1 MMLTSSDEGGVL
13 IPLGPTRLWLE
24 HDPLGIGKQV
34 RYEFE
39 ADLWQIV
46 ETLSV
51 TKVIAPNGSCVKRG
65 SEHNDYYGFARSIDC
80 AAEDAK
86 AFLDQFNG
94 ANLDVVIETTLQFSA
109 AMHDAN
115 TPAFYNRNARMFS
128 LPKHRWHLPDMSDRT
143 IAGEY
148 FKDETFT
155 VWKNGAQTDEGA
167 TFADRLK
174 SLREM
179 DGGALIR
186 KGDLK

>member
-1 MMLTSSDEGGVL
+1 MLTSSDEGGVL

-24 HDPLGIGKQV
+24 HDPLGISKQV

-46 ETLSV
+46 ETLSAAN
-51 TKVIAPNGSCVKRG
+51 VIAPSGECVKRG
-65 SEHNDYYGFARSIDC
+65 SEHNDYYGFGRSIDC

-86 AFLDQFNG
+86 AFLEQFDG
-94 ANLDVVIETTLQFSA
+94 ANLDVLIKAKLQFSA
-109 AMHDAN
+109 VMHDAK
-115 TPAFYNRNARMFS
+115 TPTFYNRTARMFS
-128 LPKHRWHLPDMSDRT
+128 LPKHRWHLSDMADRT
-143 IAGEY
+143 IADEY
-148 FKDETFT
+148 FREETFT
-155 VWKNGAQTDEGA
+155 VWKNGAQTGEGE

-174 SLREM
+174 ALREM